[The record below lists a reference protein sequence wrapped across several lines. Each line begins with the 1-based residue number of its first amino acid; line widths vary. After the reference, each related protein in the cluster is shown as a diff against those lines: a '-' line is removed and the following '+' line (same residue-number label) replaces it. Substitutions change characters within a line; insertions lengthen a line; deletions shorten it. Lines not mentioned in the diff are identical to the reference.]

1 MAPPNSMP
9 AKALELVR
17 RRGAIRLRDAM
28 AQGIHPEV
36 LRRLVADGE
45 LVRPLRGVYA
55 LPRRDLTAH
64 TDLAQAAMLVPG
76 GVICVLSALSYHG
89 IGTQLPHDV
98 WMMIP
103 RRSHRP
109 RVKRPPMRFI
119 TASGPSLVDGVDSVK
134 IEGKTVRIYNPTK
147 TVVDCFRYRRHVGLD
162 VALEA
167 MREVLRKRR
176 CTPDAIARCAA
187 KCGVASVVRPYLEAM
202 A

>member
-1 MAPPNSMP
+1 MP

-28 AQGIHPEV
+28 EQGIHPEV
-36 LRRLVADGE
+36 LRRLVASGE
-45 LVRPLRGVYA
+45 LVRPLRGIYA
-55 LPRRDLTAH
+55 PPRRDLTAH

-76 GVICVLSALSYHG
+76 GVICLLSALSYHD
-89 IGTQLPHDV
+89 IGTQLPREV
-98 WMMIP
+98 WMTIP

-109 RVKRPPMRFI
+109 RVQRPPMRFV
-119 TASGPSLVDGVDSVK
+119 TASGEALTEGVASVR
-134 IEGKTVRIYNPTK
+134 IEGQAVRIYNPAK

-162 VALEA
+162 VAIEA
-167 MREVLRKRR
+167 LRDVLRKRR

>member
-1 MAPPNSMP
+1 MP
-9 AKALELVR
+9 AKALALVR
-17 RRGAIRLRDAM
+17 RRGAIRLRDAVE
-28 AQGIHPEV
+28 QGIHPEV
-36 LRRLVADGE
+36 LRRLVASGE
-45 LVRPLRGVYA
+45 LVRPLRGIYA

-76 GVICVLSALSYHG
+76 GVICLLSALSYHG
-89 IGTQLPHDV
+89 IGTQLPHEV
-98 WMMIP
+98 WVMIP

-109 RVKRPPMRFI
+109 RVQRPPMRFV
-119 TASGPSLVDGVDSVK
+119 TASGEALTEGVGSVR
-134 IEGKTVRIYNPTK
+134 IEGQTVRIYDPAK

-162 VALEA
+162 VAIEA
-167 MREVLRKRR
+167 LRDVLRKRR